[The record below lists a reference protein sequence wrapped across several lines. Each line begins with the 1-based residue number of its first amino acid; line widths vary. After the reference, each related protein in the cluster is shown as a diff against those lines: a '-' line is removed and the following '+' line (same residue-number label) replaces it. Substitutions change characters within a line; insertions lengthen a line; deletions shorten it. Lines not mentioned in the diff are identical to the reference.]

1 MGFYV
6 NRGQGVVSFGI
17 KDKDH
22 AISEFF
28 PANKA
33 YTFAS
38 SLGFRT
44 FLKINKKEF
53 IEPFKVIS
61 SSEIKNSMTIRS
73 DSLEIEEVL
82 PQQGLKIKV
91 KYYTLANVPVAG
103 LVRKVTIENT
113 TKSALDLEV
122 IDGLSKIVPFGAA
135 NYF

>member
-1 MGFYV
+1 MSKNYSLKSDGSFTVKDYNHTQPFSNFLPGISGVWGVPLWVFYV

-91 KYYTLANVPVAG
+91 KYYTLAN
-103 LVRKVTIENT
+103 
-113 TKSALDLEV
+113 
-122 IDGLSKIVPFGAA
+122 
-135 NYF
+135 